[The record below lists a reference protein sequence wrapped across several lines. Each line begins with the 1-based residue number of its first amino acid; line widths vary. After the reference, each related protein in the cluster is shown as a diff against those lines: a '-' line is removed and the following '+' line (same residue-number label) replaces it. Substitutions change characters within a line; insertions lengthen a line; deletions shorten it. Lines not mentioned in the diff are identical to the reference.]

1 MKPTPK
7 IKICVAEQC
16 SNDYSEVT
24 ITIGGMQLEW
34 FGEKVVKP
42 VPQFVADIKN
52 NGRPTL
58 SAEVVHPVFLDQISD
73 VFFGKNVDER
83 DPKQV
88 DRLYRKLSD
97 LYGEEFADDIM
108 QINARLKKIVDK
120 MIRSEFPD

>member
-7 IKICVAEQC
+7 IGVAEQC

-24 ITIGGMQLEW
+24 ITIGGMPLDW
-34 FGEKVVKP
+34 SAEKVVTP
-42 VPQFVADIKN
+42 ASQFVADLKN

-73 VFFGKNVDER
+73 AFFGKNVDER
-83 DPKQV
+83 DAEQV
-88 DRLYRKLSD
+88 NRLYKRLSS

-108 QINARLKKIVDK
+108 EINARLDKIVGK